1 MKQHIFIA
9 DDGKRIVCSV
19 WDNVK
24 KPIGVVQII
33 HGMDEDVQ
41 RYDSFARFLNKNR
54 YIVFGD
60 DHRGHGRTAG
70 TIKKIGKTDGHTD
83 IFAATVADELGIL
96 NYLKRKYR
104 LPVFIFGHGYGSFI
118 TQTLLGRTKLCTAGV
133 CMAGSARYSC
143 AMLWVACAVAWVGKT
158 IWGKDACA
166 RFIEFW
172 SPVRGI
178 LYGEATSMSR
188 DTAEIKRRQKT
199 NSPRKCFSYGFYYSL
214 FKNLTHIDFDT
225 CPTMPLL
232 IISGGRDIVSLNG
245 RLARAL
251 YNAYNVH
258 DLQNLTLIIYPDA
271 RHELLFDLDR
281 ETVQNDILEFLN
293 NANSKK

>member
-1 MKQHIFIA
+1 MKQYTFIA
-9 DDGKRIVCSV
+9 NDGQRILCSV
-19 WDNVK
+19 WDNVR

-33 HGMDEDVQ
+33 HGMDEDIQ

-70 TIKKIGKTDGHTD
+70 KTENIGKTGGNSDV
-83 IFAATVADELGIL
+83 FATTVADELEIL
-96 NYLKRKYR
+96 KYLKRKYR
-104 LPVFIFGHGYGSFI
+104 LPVFVFGHGYGSFI
-118 TQTLLGRTKLCTAGV
+118 TQTLLGKTDLCTAGV

-143 AMLWVACAVAWVGKT
+143 AMLWIATAIAWIGKS
-158 IWGKDACA
+158 IWGTDACA

-178 LYGEATSMSR
+178 LHGDATYMSR
-188 DTAEIKRRQKT
+188 DNAEIQRHIRT
-199 NSPRKCFSYGFYYSL
+199 NPPHKCFSYGFYYSL
-214 FKNLTHIDFDT
+214 FKNLMHIDYDV

-232 IISGGRDIVSLNG
+232 IISGGRDIVNLNG

-251 YNAYNVH
+251 YNAYSVH
-258 DLQNLTLIIYPDA
+258 DLENLTLIIYPDA

-281 ETVQNDILEFLN
+281 ETVQVDILDFF
-293 NANSKK
+293 NSAINKK

>member
-9 DDGKRIVCSV
+9 DDGRRITCSV
-19 WDNVK
+19 WDKVK
-24 KPIGVVQII
+24 NPIGVIQII
-33 HGMDEDVQ
+33 HGMDEDIR
-41 RYDSFARFLNKNR
+41 RYDAFARFLNANR

-70 TIKKIGKTDGHTD
+70 TTKNIGKTGGNTD

-96 NYLKRKYR
+96 KYLKQKYR
-104 LPVFIFGHGYGSFI
+104 LPVLVFGHGYGSFI
-118 TQTLLGRTKLCTAGV
+118 TQTLLGQTKLCTAGV
-133 CMAGSARYSC
+133 CMAGSARYPC
-143 AMLWVACAVAWVGKT
+143 ATLWTATAIAWIGKT
-158 IWGKDACA
+158 IWGMDACA

-172 SPVRGI
+172 SPVRGVVH
-178 LYGEATSMSR
+178 GGAKCMSR
-188 DTAEIKRRQKT
+188 VDTEIKRHERM
-199 NSPRKCFSYGFYYSL
+199 NNPRKCFSYGFYYSL
-214 FKNLTHIDFDT
+214 FKNLMRINYDV

-232 IISGGRDIVSLNG
+232 IISGGRDIVNMNG

-258 DLQNLTLIIYPDA
+258 DLENLTLIIYPDA

-281 ETVQNDILEFLN
+281 DTVQRDILEFLN
-293 NANSKK
+293 DAINKK